1 MLTVADEETRLDAL
15 LPPAMARRAEEAAP
29 LGFIVLPET
38 PATAVPVD
46 AARQA
51 VEFVR
56 PAGSTLAAGPGA
68 GASQSRYRCLTSTVS
83 RRA

>member
-51 VEFVR
+51 VEFAAR
-56 PAGSTLAAGPGA
+56 GSTLAAGPGA
-68 GASQSRYRCLTSTVS
+68 GASQPRYRCLTSTVS